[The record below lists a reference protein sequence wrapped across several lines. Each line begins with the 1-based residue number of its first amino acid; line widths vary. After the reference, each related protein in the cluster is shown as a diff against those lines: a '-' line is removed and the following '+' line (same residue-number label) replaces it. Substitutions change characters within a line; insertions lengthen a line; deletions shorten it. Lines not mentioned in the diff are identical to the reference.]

1 MKKICGLAL
10 ILMSFSISAISAEI
24 QFTNA
29 DNEIHSIPL
38 ESGDFA
44 IRESSGFNGWYVYQ
58 DSNGQ
63 MKPEFFYINGK
74 DADSATII
82 VKGQIGSGQ
91 EKKLRFY
98 SKHDE
103 HFVEDI
109 DHPTSTKVVAN
120 LLGSI
125 KKEWLLN
132 MGNGSKSKV
141 FVELGSECTN
151 SKNLEA
157 KLLNEKIPHTIFRVP
172 SGSLSPENTYES
184 FSCLSPKEVKE
195 WVNYYGNPKPRT
207 CGKSLAPKAIDE
219 IGMVIY
225 LAKKMSGDKNE
236 QLPSDFTKLMTGEW

>member
-1 MKKICGLAL
+1 M
-10 ILMSFSISAISAEI
+10 SAEI
-24 QFTNA
+24 QFTNV

-63 MKPEFFYINGK
+63 MKPEFLLINGK

-82 VKGQIGSGQ
+82 VKGQLGSGQ
-91 EKKLRFY
+91 EPKLRFY
-98 SKHDE
+98 SKHDGR
-103 HFVEDI
+103 FVEDI
-109 DHPTSTKVVAN
+109 DHPTSRKVVAN

-141 FVELGSECTN
+141 FVELGSACTN

-157 KLLNEKIPHTIFRVP
+157 KLLNEKIPHTILRVS
-172 SGSLSPENTYES
+172 SGRSSSDDPADDPARIYES
-184 FSCLSPKEVKE
+184 FNCLSAKEVKE

-207 CGKSLAPKAIDE
+207 CRKSLAPKAIQE
-219 IGMVIY
+219 ISMVTY
-225 LAKKMSGDKNE
+225 LANKMSGDKSE
-236 QLPSDFTKLMTGEW
+236 QLPRDFTKLMTGEW